1 MHPIS
6 FAPII
11 TPIKHMCRQN
21 QRILGVRLANPL
33 ILLMP
38 KFTDAAGA
46 QKTWCG
52 KSLPNFK
59 KALDLCENYAN

>member
-1 MHPIS
+1 
-6 FAPII
+6 
-11 TPIKHMCRQN
+11 MCRQN

>member
-1 MHPIS
+1 
-6 FAPII
+6 
-11 TPIKHMCRQN
+11 MCRQN
-21 QRILGVRLANPL
+21 QRLFGVRLTNPL

-38 KFTDAAGA
+38 KFINAADA

-59 KALDLCENYAN
+59 KLLDLCANYAN